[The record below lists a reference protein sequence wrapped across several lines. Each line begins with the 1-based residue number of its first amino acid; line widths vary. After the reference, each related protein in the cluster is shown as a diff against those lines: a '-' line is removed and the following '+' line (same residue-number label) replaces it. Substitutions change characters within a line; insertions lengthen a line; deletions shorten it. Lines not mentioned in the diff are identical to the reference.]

1 MYQNFVQ
8 IYSGMKGNND
18 YRIKLQNH
26 LIAAYKTVIT
36 DYNES
41 NYNVEITLPLA
52 KLFEESAL
60 IEFNDNLEGFIQK
73 NAELVH
79 SAIISYKDV
88 DILFCHPVIVMALYM
103 ILNYQD
109 MLIKNWP
116 YNFDSLVHVVKG
128 MNLSDDILYS

>member
-1 MYQNFVQ
+1 MEE
-8 IYSGMKGNND
+8 NND

-26 LIAAYKTVIT
+26 LITAYKTVIT

-41 NYNVEITLPLA
+41 TYNVEITLPLV
-52 KLFEESAL
+52 KLLDKSAL
-60 IEFNDNLEGFIQK
+60 IEFNDNLEGFMQQ
-73 NAELVH
+73 NAELVQ

-103 ILNYQD
+103 ILNNQN
-109 MLIKNWP
+109 MLIVNWP

-128 MNLSDDILYS
+128 MGLSDDILH